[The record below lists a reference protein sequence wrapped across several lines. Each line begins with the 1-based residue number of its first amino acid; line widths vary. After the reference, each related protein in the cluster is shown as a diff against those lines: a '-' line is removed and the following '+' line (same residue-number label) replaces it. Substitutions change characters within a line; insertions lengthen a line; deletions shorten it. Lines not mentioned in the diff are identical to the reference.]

1 MKKITIIFLFFWS
14 TNLSAQNYTF
24 PLKIGRDKRHLTD
37 QRDRPF
43 LYFSDSGWL
52 LFMGL
57 TIPEAREYLLRRK
70 AQGFSVVHVFL
81 TPTPGKKNL
90 KGQVPFVDFDFSKIN
105 EAYFEEAEKYIAL
118 ADSLRMALA
127 VVPLWYSCC
136 NDGWASHPEKYFKKN
151 GTEKLNGFGEYLG
164 KRFGKYKNIVW
175 IMGGDNDPHDNRA
188 EVRALALGLKKS
200 SPHQLI
206 TYHASSTH
214 SSTDVWEN
222 ETWLDFS
229 MVYTYFRGFH
239 KAWTYMQP
247 DVYEVCYTE
256 YLKQPIMPFVLGES
270 TYEGEHDEM
279 GSALQARK
287 QAYWTMLSGGAGHSY
302 GSPFWAVGSSEIRGK
317 DWRKVIELEGANT
330 LQHLNTLLST
340 FDWTKLV
347 PVFPVQPEK
356 GFAKNDY
363 AVTAI
368 TTDKRI
374 LVSYIPS
381 QRIMNLNLASLS
393 SGEIDVKQ
401 FNPRTGAF
409 TLVKTI
415 PKKRDQSYT
424 YSSPDSNDWVLLL
437 EVK

>member
-1 MKKITIIFLFFWS
+1 
-14 TNLSAQNYTF
+14 
-24 PLKIGRDKRHLTD
+24 
-37 QRDRPF
+37 
-43 LYFSDSGWL
+43 
-52 LFMGL
+52 
-57 TIPEAREYLLRRK
+57 
-70 AQGFSVVHVFL
+70 
-81 TPTPGKKNL
+81 
-90 KGQVPFVDFDFSKIN
+90 
-105 EAYFEEAEKYIAL
+105 
-118 ADSLRMALA
+118 
-127 VVPLWYSCC
+127 
-136 NDGWASHPEKYFKKN
+136 
-151 GTEKLNGFGEYLG
+151 
-164 KRFGKYKNIVW
+164 
-175 IMGGDNDPHDNRA
+175 
-188 EVRALALGLKKS
+188 
-200 SPHQLI
+200 
-206 TYHASSTH
+206 
-214 SSTDVWEN
+214 
-222 ETWLDFS
+222 
-229 MVYTYFRGFH
+229 
-239 KAWTYMQP
+239 
-247 DVYEVCYTE
+247 
-256 YLKQPIMPFVLGES
+256 MPFVLGES